1 MNETG
6 FEREKTLHE
15 LGLFPIG
22 IDEAGR
28 GPLAGSVVAAAV
40 TLRGSKNQIAKIK
53 DREEEK
59 QWKLVRDSK
68 KLSPKQRERAFD
80 FVQEHFYVGVGIIGP
95 ETIDRVNILEATF
108 LAMKAAVAD
117 LRRIMNQEL
126 GMKKDEEL
134 FLLVDGNQMIPNLS
148 LQQEAIVD
156 GDALVK
162 SIAAA
167 SIVAKVTRDRLIV
180 EADTLYP
187 GYGFAKHKGYGTKE
201 HMEALRKLGPS
212 PIHRMSFAPVR
223 MSLPENVNR
232 KLSLLQTR
240 RSGSIAKK
248 PKAW

>member
-1 MNETG
+1 MTETG
-6 FEREKTLHE
+6 FEREKTLRE

-40 TLRGSKNQIAKIK
+40 TLRNYESEITNQDLGNEAL
-53 DREEEK
+53 
-59 QWKLVRDSK
+59 WKLVRDSK
-68 KLSPKQRERAFD
+68 KLSPKQRERAFE
-80 FVQEHFYVGVGIIGP
+80 FVEQQFLVGVGIIGP

-117 LRRIMNQEL
+117 LRRIMKQEL

-134 FLLVDGNQMIPNLS
+134 FLLVDGNQTISNLS
-148 LQQEAIVD
+148 LQQETIVD
-156 GDALVK
+156 GDSLVK

-167 SIVAKVTRDRLIV
+167 SIIAKVTRDRMMG
-180 EADTLYP
+180 ESDTLYP
-187 GYGFAKHKGYGTKE
+187 GYGFAKHKGYGTKV

-212 PIHRMSFAPVR
+212 PIHRMSFEPVR

-232 KLSLLQTR
+232 KLSILNTKR
-240 RSGSIAKK
+240 NRGIAKK